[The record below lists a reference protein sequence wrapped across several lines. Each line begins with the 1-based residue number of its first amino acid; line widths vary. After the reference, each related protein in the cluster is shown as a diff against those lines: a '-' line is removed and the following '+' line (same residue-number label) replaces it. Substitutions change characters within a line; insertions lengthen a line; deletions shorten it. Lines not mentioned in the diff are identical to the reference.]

1 LKLGLGSDFS
11 EFPPVDSSS
20 IFAVSESKKIK
31 TSKKS
36 KSKKKQKIDIFRK
49 IVRVRIHAL
58 A

>member
-1 LKLGLGSDFS
+1 
-11 EFPPVDSSS
+11 VDSSS